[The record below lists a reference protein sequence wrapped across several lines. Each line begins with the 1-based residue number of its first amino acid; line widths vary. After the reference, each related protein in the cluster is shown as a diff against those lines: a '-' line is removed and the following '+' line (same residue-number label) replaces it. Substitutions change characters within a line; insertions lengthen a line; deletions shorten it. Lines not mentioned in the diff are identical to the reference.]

1 MPKYFSLPLLFLIF
15 YHNPLISNDNNRLP
29 NGRRLIEAKK
39 IDEQIIIDGRLNEVA
54 WDGAMVANSFTQFEP
69 YNGSQPTFNT
79 EVKVLFDDNA
89 IYVGA
94 TLYDDDPGKIFRE
107 LGQRDNSDML
117 KADAFSVLISPYN
130 DGINY
135 FEFLVSASG
144 VQTDMR
150 YTGTTTDRSWNDAWH
165 SKVLITE
172 FGWVVEMKIPF
183 SALRFS
189 KRTVENWG
197 INFRRLIKRYNEW
210 SSWNPMDNS
219 ILGIVNQSGEL
230 AGIRDIVPPVRL
242 SFSPYI
248 ATYLNKFPDSKS
260 FSPQIN
266 GGLDL
271 KYGISESFTLDVTL
285 IPDFGQVK
293 SDEKILNISPYEVQ
307 YEEQR
312 PFFTE
317 GMDLF
322 MKGGIFYSRRVG
334 SLPKGYM
341 IPLDELNENEIVTE
355 NPLENKMINAT
366 KLSGRTGKGLGIGLF
381 NAMTSNTHATIR
393 DTISNSERQ
402 YLTQAFTNYNVIV
415 FDQTLRN
422 NSFVS
427 LVNTNLITPNQQYMA
442 NVTATEFVLN
452 NKSYSHALYG
462 NGAVSQIDNNT
473 GRYGYKHFL
482 SFAKVS
488 GNLLYSVSSN
498 TESKNYNPNDMGYLK
513 KHNVVNNE
521 CGIGYWVY
529 EPFWRLLNLN
539 TWLGLSYNTLHDPR
553 VYTSSSLHFNL
564 MTTFAKR
571 FHFVLMDLMVDPA
584 EMHDFDEPR
593 VDGRMVIRPRKFSG
607 NLVSSTDYRRT
618 LAFDT
623 GIGYTI
629 GEKMGYSGIQI
640 NFSPRVRVSN
650 NMFLVYL
657 VVKESIHND
666 IGYVSHSTDNLTVY
680 MGMRDV
686 STLTNTLSLL
696 YSFNEKSF
704 INLSGRHYWR
714 WVDYNSYHQLNDDG
728 TLSAPLT
735 NYTNSRD
742 INYNLFNIDLTYQ
755 WNFAPNSMLSIV
767 WKNAIEAFNTNV
779 RSNFH
784 DNWKN
789 ILESDAVNSISFKIL
804 YYLDYH
810 TVMKSRKKA

>member
-271 KYGISESFTLDVTL
+271 KYGISEAL
-285 IPDFGQVK
+285 
-293 SDEKILNISPYEVQ
+293 
-307 YEEQR
+307 R
-312 PFFTE
+312 
-317 GMDLF
+317 
-322 MKGGIFYSRRVG
+322 
-334 SLPKGYM
+334 
-341 IPLDELNENEIVTE
+341 
-355 NPLENKMINAT
+355 
-366 KLSGRTGKGLGIGLF
+366 
-381 NAMTSNTHATIR
+381 
-393 DTISNSERQ
+393 
-402 YLTQAFTNYNVIV
+402 LT
-415 FDQTLRN
+415 
-422 NSFVS
+422 
-427 LVNTNLITPNQQYMA
+427 
-442 NVTATEFVLN
+442 
-452 NKSYSHALYG
+452 
-462 NGAVSQIDNNT
+462 
-473 GRYGYKHFL
+473 
-482 SFAKVS
+482 
-488 GNLLYSVSSN
+488 
-498 TESKNYNPNDMGYLK
+498 
-513 KHNVVNNE
+513 
-521 CGIGYWVY
+521 
-529 EPFWRLLNLN
+529 
-539 TWLGLSYNTLHDPR
+539 
-553 VYTSSSLHFNL
+553 
-564 MTTFAKR
+564 
-571 FHFVLMDLMVDPA
+571 
-584 EMHDFDEPR
+584 
-593 VDGRMVIRPRKFSG
+593 
-607 NLVSSTDYRRT
+607 
-618 LAFDT
+618 
-623 GIGYTI
+623 
-629 GEKMGYSGIQI
+629 
-640 NFSPRVRVSN
+640 
-650 NMFLVYL
+650 
-657 VVKESIHND
+657 
-666 IGYVSHSTDNLTVY
+666 
-680 MGMRDV
+680 
-686 STLTNTLSLL
+686 
-696 YSFNEKSF
+696 
-704 INLSGRHYWR
+704 
-714 WVDYNSYHQLNDDG
+714 
-728 TLSAPLT
+728 
-735 NYTNSRD
+735 
-742 INYNLFNIDLTYQ
+742 
-755 WNFAPNSMLSIV
+755 
-767 WKNAIEAFNTNV
+767 
-779 RSNFH
+779 
-784 DNWKN
+784 
-789 ILESDAVNSISFKIL
+789 
-804 YYLDYH
+804 
-810 TVMKSRKKA
+810 